1 MTKIDARTFL
11 NTLRDD
17 ARERAERMETQPQY
31 AGYAETA
38 AKYRAREEAYQIAL
52 NELDV
57 RESGCVA
64 PSKQIGP
71 LVAEVMVIRTKQDVQ
86 LEPVVLQAKHRLSA
100 GELTRSG
107 FARIERI
114 ARGLCEVAGC
124 ADPRRIDR
132 TKCIKHTTSI
142 WGKGKPGKCSGCG
155 SVFSRGDVCHDKR
168 NCPKVHGR

>member
-1 MTKIDARTFL
+1 MNTIDIRAFL
-11 NTLRDD
+11 TALRDD
-17 ARERAERMETQPQY
+17 ARVRAERMESQPQY

-38 AKYRAREEAYQIAL
+38 ATYRAREEAYQIAL

-57 RESGCVA
+57 RERGCVVS
-64 PSKQIGP
+64 SKPIAP
-71 LVAEVMVIRTKQDVQ
+71 LVAEVMVVRTKQDVE
-86 LEPVVLQAKHRLSA
+86 LEPAVLQAKHRLSA

-124 ADPRRIDR
+124 ADPRRTDR

-142 WGKGKPGKCSGCG
+142 WGKRKPGKCSGCG